1 MNQLNVYTEEKLDD
15 DAEMR
20 ERTRGMM
27 RRTVSDAALSD
38 AENVM
43 QDIVRLAQEHG
54 KLYPVMVDILLL
66 HKYSDVLGKD
76 VELQLKADLLMVL
89 DKFVEQAAMLDK
101 FDDSWHIFMFMKRFV
116 ASVSHITGQELE
128 VKAAFE
134 SDYIVEEEL
143 ESLRTKVE
151 ELNDEGGSQ
160 GKPPGKGGPESFH
173 GVVQRLV
180 QEEKQVLQLQS
191 ELDRIKG
198 QQQPNEVRDADERVK
213 QARDRSKW
221 NTLMDEIAKLKVK
234 NGEAETLLGIK
245 DKEIVYLKCMLE
257 FVYSRFSA
265 REEHREEAREA
276 KMDAELVVTR
286 TIEMADLKAQV
297 ANMKAKLEAKPKT
310 EKEFKAH
317 SPPPPPPPSKPKRTS
332 TAPTHVSLAVL
343 SNKTPPPPPPPSA
356 HPARS
361 PSIPIAVVTVLK
373 PTSSTPLASSTLPL
387 PPPSPPTAG
396 IPVSAA
402 STGPPL
408 PPPPPPLS
416 SSSAPPPPPPP
427 QLLGVGLPIP
437 PPPPTAFRMGSNKI
451 NNSTVSNT
459 VWHEVPTGIELD
471 LNDLETTFTIDNS
484 TPTPSQLQDITR
496 ANHIAIMLKR
506 IKLNF
511 LGIRQALLELN
522 DDLSIDD
529 LRAIG
534 KHLLTPDEVNRIKDF
549 GNMADQYFSQ
559 IISIPRLS
567 ERLDCMLYRQLH
579 GSIKFR
585 QILQAVLAVGNALNE
600 SSFWGG
606 AQGFQLKLEAFLKLA
621 PLHTFAE

>member
-143 ESLRTKVE
+143 ESLQTKVE
-151 ELNDEGGSQ
+151 ELNNEGGSQ

-173 GVVQRLV
+173 GIVQRLM

-198 QQQPNEVRDADERVK
+198 QQQPNEVRDVDKRVK
-213 QARDRSKW
+213 QAHDRSKW

-245 DKEIVYLKCMLE
+245 DKEIVYLKRVLE

-265 REEHREEAREA
+265 REEHHEEAREA
-276 KMDAELVVTR
+276 KMDAELVVTC

-310 EKEFKAH
+310 EKEFKAR
-317 SPPPPPPPSKPKRTS
+317 SPPPPPPSKPK
-332 TAPTHVSLAVL
+332 
-343 SNKTPPPPPPPSA
+343 
-356 HPARS
+356 
-361 PSIPIAVVTVLK
+361 
-373 PTSSTPLASSTLPL
+373 PLSTLLL
-387 PPPSPPTAG
+387 PPPSPPAAG

-402 STGPPL
+402 STGPPPPP

-416 SSSAPPPPPPP
+416 SLSAPPPPPPP

-437 PPPPTAFRMGSNKI
+437 PPPPTAFRMGGNKI

-459 VWHEVPTGIELD
+459 KLHSQSIT
-471 LNDLETTFTIDNS
+471 
-484 TPTPSQLQDITR
+484 QLQHPHNSRVISKKSTVTTLLDITR

-511 LGIRQALLELN
+511 PGICQALLELN

-534 KHLLTPDEVNRIKDF
+534 KHLLTPDEFSGQLNQRLWKYGRPIFQPDNIYSEAVGKTGLHALPSAPWVNKVQTD
-549 GNMADQYFSQ
+549 
-559 IISIPRLS
+559 
-567 ERLDCMLYRQLH
+567 
-579 GSIKFR
+579 
-585 QILQAVLAVGNALNE
+585 LAGNALNE
-600 SSFWGG
+600 SSFRGG
-606 AQGFQLKLEAFLKLA
+606 AQGFQLELEAFLKLA